1 MDLGELEEKVADLEA
16 KLKYEANPYTTYY
29 LKIEKEKFE
38 KQIQRIKDNYAV
50 AVQYSARDKKYKDST
65 KNLNPAV
72 DIVLH
77 VNINGKEQK
86 PVKGTVFRFNKNGGI
101 EASVL
106 KQSDDKALEQM
117 KTEVYTTSA
126 RLEDAKNKLMMLQL
140 DSTKNEDQRVREALQ
155 AQSSQ
160 LFLQNK
166 LNTLEK
172 NLKLLRRSFT
182 PLFYVPLAKLT
193 PRKSIAR
200 AFAEDYM
207 GSGRSITNVED
218 NLTLLFE
225 LIFKNQK
232 ELTFEGKSYY
242 FVSYSWEKKE
252 FPPYGYQTGRG
263 KIEVRALLKKPTSLK
278 WLLPDFVLPVA
289 GSTPKYGPTGS
300 SATGPSASGT
310 GPTALGPSASGTG
323 PTALGASAS
332 GTGPTALGPSAS
344 GTGPTALGPSAS
356 GTGPTALGPSASG
369 TGPTAL
375 GPSASGTGPTA
386 SGPKPASA
394 ARAAMEKD
402 GVVKTDA
409 DFLTEILEQENI
421 IEDVFNAVM
430 RGGGLWEDL
439 TNAVSTFTDYTS
451 TAVNKTRAAGV
462 YVGNYYKDSKGW
474 FNEINPNESLQK
486 AAHSYK
492 SVFNSTASIE
502 LNNHTVFR
510 VPA

>member
-29 LKIEKEKFE
+29 LKVEKEKFE

-117 KTEVYTTSA
+117 KTDVYTTSA
-126 RLEDAKNKLMMLQL
+126 RLEDAKNKLMMLQM

-200 AFAEDYM
+200 ALSPFGVSRVFAVRQVAPKNI
-207 GSGRSITNVED
+207 GSVTAKAQGDHAQQQQGRVLSDLICLRVKPPRTTQQHQAIGNVHDACVALKQAD
-218 NLTLLFE
+218 N
-225 LIFKNQK
+225 
-232 ELTFEGKSYY
+232 
-242 FVSYSWEKKE
+242 
-252 FPPYGYQTGRG
+252 
-263 KIEVRALLKKPTSLK
+263 
-278 WLLPDFVLPVA
+278 PDRTQA
-289 GSTPKYGPTGS
+289 
-300 SATGPSASGT
+300 
-310 GPTALGPSASGTG
+310 
-323 PTALGASAS
+323 
-332 GTGPTALGPSAS
+332 
-344 GTGPTALGPSAS
+344 
-356 GTGPTALGPSASG
+356 
-369 TGPTAL
+369 
-375 GPSASGTGPTA
+375 
-386 SGPKPASA
+386 
-394 ARAAMEKD
+394 
-402 GVVKTDA
+402 
-409 DFLTEILEQENI
+409 
-421 IEDVFNAVM
+421 
-430 RGGGLWEDL
+430 
-439 TNAVSTFTDYTS
+439 
-451 TAVNKTRAAGV
+451 
-462 YVGNYYKDSKGW
+462 
-474 FNEINPNESLQK
+474 
-486 AAHSYK
+486 
-492 SVFNSTASIE
+492 
-502 LNNHTVFR
+502 
-510 VPA
+510 